1 MARSAHQ
8 PLCLIVAGPNGAGKS
23 TFARE
28 YLTADRGLVHFINA
42 DMIAAGLSP
51 LQPELAAL
59 AAGKILLSEFAR
71 LAKQKADFAFES
83 TLSGLTYVARIRQL
97 KAAGYRVEIIYLDLD
112 SPATAV
118 RRVKARVKEG
128 GHSVPVRDIKR
139 RFARSRQ
146 NFVAI
151 YQPLADAWWHYDNSQ
166 RQPKLLAQSGDSLR

>member
-1 MARSAHQ
+1 
-8 PLCLIVAGPNGAGKS
+8 
-23 TFARE
+23 
-28 YLTADRGLVHFINA
+28 
-42 DMIAAGLSP
+42 
-51 LQPELAAL
+51 
-59 AAGKILLSEFAR
+59 LLSEFAR
-71 LAKQKADFAFES
+71 LANQKADLAFES

-112 SPATAV
+112 SPATSV